1 MINPIAALIERL
13 NHHYWSVVLP
23 FNPET
28 DTPRTDAELQQ
39 KLFLIT
45 SQMEET
51 TSQMRLQREESKR
64 KREER
69 RSNNSTR
76 EINKQL
82 ELTASALESRAS
94 ELSSLLSSMRAERMQ
109 REAGKKTASQP
120 QQARLADNDDKFLRV
135 LSELA
140 KLTQRSKAEV
150 LGSALNLYY
159 RAVTLPAADLELL
172 RSFLEDLEKKQGID
186 WSATPP
192 PP

>member
-1 MINPIAALIERL
+1 MSNPIAALIERL

-69 RSNNSTR
+69 KR
-76 EINKQL
+76 
-82 ELTASALESRAS
+82 
-94 ELSSLLSSMRAERMQ
+94 Q
-109 REAGKKTASQP
+109 RTMV
-120 QQARLADNDDKFLRV
+120 RLQYPPSGHTEDAFLRV

-140 KLTQRSKAEV
+140 KLTQQSKGEV
-150 LGSALNLYY
+150 LANALNLYY
-159 RAVTLPAADLELL
+159 RAVTLPAADMELL

-186 WSATPP
+186 WSATANPP
-192 PP
+192 DPHSVA

>member
-1 MINPIAALIERL
+1 MINQIAALIERL
-13 NHHYWSVVLP
+13 NHHYWSVVLA
-23 FNPET
+23 FNPKT

-64 KREER
+64 KRER
-69 RSNNSTR
+69 T
-76 EINKQL
+76 
-82 ELTASALESRAS
+82 
-94 ELSSLLSSMRAERMQ
+94 MV
-109 REAGKKTASQP
+109 
-120 QQARLADNDDKFLRV
+120 RLQYPPSGDTEDAFLRV

-140 KLTQRSKAEV
+140 KLTQLSKAEV

-172 RSFLEDLEKKQGID
+172 QSFIKDLEKRRGIN
-186 WSATPP
+186 WPATPP
-192 PP
+192 TP